1 VVIDALL
8 WGLWLVAV
16 WVCVAGFVVWLL
28 IRLVVEVLCVLIVAS
43 RIAQAIRRRA
53 AGGRR

>member
-1 VVIDALL
+1 MIDALL